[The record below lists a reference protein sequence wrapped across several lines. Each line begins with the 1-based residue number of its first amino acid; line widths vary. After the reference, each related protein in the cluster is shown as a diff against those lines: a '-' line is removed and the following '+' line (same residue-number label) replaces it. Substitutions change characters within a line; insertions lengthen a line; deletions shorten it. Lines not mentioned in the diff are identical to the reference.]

1 MNEWIFFFFKSSF
14 INFKYSACIFQKAVA
29 ASKEWK
35 SKQVKRRKPEESDDA
50 EVQAAYGAHLAC
62 QEFINFLPNFYGW
75 THKSDYTNKRN
86 KISSLCLKSCHF
98 RIKVYSKLTNS

>member
-1 MNEWIFFFFKSSF
+1 MEQKRAEAAKYRENIYQERKDVRILKDNDEYFFFKSSF
-14 INFKYSACIFQKAVA
+14 INLKYSACIFQKAVA

-62 QEFINFLPNFYGW
+62 QEFINFLPNFYG
-75 THKSDYTNKRN
+75 
-86 KISSLCLKSCHF
+86 
-98 RIKVYSKLTNS
+98 